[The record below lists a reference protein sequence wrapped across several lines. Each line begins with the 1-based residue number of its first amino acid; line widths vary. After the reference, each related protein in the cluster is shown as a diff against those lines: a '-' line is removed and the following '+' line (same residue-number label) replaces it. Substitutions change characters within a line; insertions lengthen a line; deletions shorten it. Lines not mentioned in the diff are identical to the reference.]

1 MRTAGTV
8 LITLTLLA
16 APAAP
21 AFAQAAD
28 TSHAKSPSF
37 FTWTDAFLA
46 GGFVATALLL
56 NPLDVR
62 IAKDLQDSTVQ
73 ANRFFHN
80 TATAFR
86 LMGQPGPQ
94 IIGLALYGIG
104 RVTRNQR
111 IEKLA
116 VHGSEAMLLATTITT
131 VTKVTVGRA
140 RPLLQHPP
148 SKSLGFGFM
157 RGLPSALGGK
167 GTNYQSFPSGHATTA
182 FAVASASTA
191 EFAHWVDEWHAWNG
205 YKYVVGTVMF
215 GGASLIGASRMYN
228 NAHWTSDVVAGA
240 MVGTFA
246 GLKTVEYNYRHPNN
260 KVERWLVKMTVVP
273 GQGHVP
279 TWVGFSLAP
288 NLESAPRH

>member
-1 MRTAGTV
+1 MRTAATIV
-8 LITLTLLA
+8 LTLTLLA

-21 AFAQAAD
+21 ARAQAPD
-28 TSHAKSPSF
+28 TSHAKAPPF
-37 FTWTDAFLA
+37 FSWTDAFLA

-56 NPLDVR
+56 DPLDVR
-62 IAKDLQDSTVQ
+62 IARDLQDSTVQ

-104 RVTRNQR
+104 RATRNQR

-116 VHGSEAMLLATTITT
+116 VHGSEAMILATTITT
-131 VTKVTVGRA
+131 VTKVSFGRA

-148 SKSLGFGFM
+148 DKSLGFGFM
-157 RGLPSALGGK
+157 RGLPRSLGGK
-167 GTNYQSFPSGHATTA
+167 GSDYQSFPSGHATTA

-191 EFAHWVDEWHAWNG
+191 EFAHWVNEWHAWNG
-205 YKYVVGTVMF
+205 YKYVVGTAMY

-228 NAHWTSDVVAGA
+228 NAHWTSDVVTGA

-246 GLKTVEYNYRHPNN
+246 GLKTVEYNYRHPDN
-260 KVERWLVKMTVVP
+260 KVERWLVKMTIVP
-273 GQGHVP
+273 GQGRVP
-279 TWVGFSLAP
+279 TWIGFSLAP
-288 NLESAPRH
+288 NLESVPRH